1 MIKIYTC
8 LEIYDKLLTNSD
20 NVLFFIADKRQK
32 WNNMKGVLGK

>member
-20 NVLFFIADKRQK
+20 NVAIFLLLT
-32 WNNMKGVLGK
+32 KGKNGTT